1 MEKAEHREQVY
12 SSLLEALKRDR
23 SKTNVLPISGLGLV
37 EMTRKRTRDTLTR
50 LMCNSCPYCEGT
62 GVVKSVTTVCYELIR
77 ELIKALKKTDRDK
90 INLYAHPEVTARL
103 CSDEMDMVE
112 TLETT
117 FGKQI
122 AIRSENNYHVEQ
134 YEIFPQ

>member
-1 MEKAEHREQVY
+1 M
-12 SSLLEALKRDR
+12 ALQIK
-23 SKTNVLPISGLGLV
+23 
-37 EMTRKRTRDTLTR
+37 
-50 LMCNSCPYCEGT
+50 
-62 GVVKSVTTVCYELIR
+62 
-77 ELIKALKKTDRDK
+77 LIKVLKKSDQDK
-90 INLYAHPEVTARL
+90 VNIYAHPEVTARL

-134 YEIFPQ
+134 YEIFS